1 MEDLSGTNMPG
12 CEVRRGAQ
20 RGTRPAGAA
29 PALPPEPGAAQGLGR
44 GAVLGALE
52 AAVSVPPAAA
62 PPAAATHA
70 VIRYAGSHK
79 GAILHVSCVCS

>member
-52 AAVSVPPAAA
+52 AAVSVLPAVDAA
-62 PPAAATHA
+62 PPAPVTHA
-70 VIRYAGSHK
+70 VFRYT
-79 GAILHVSCVCS
+79 